1 MRNTNRKSSAIR
13 REEIAVAALR
23 IIGERGIAS
32 LTTTTLAAE
41 VGVTSGALF
50 RHFDSREAMLQEA
63 AQYALAKIESTF
75 PDPALAPLERLLALA
90 ENRVRIVGADPGVAW
105 VLRSEQAYLSLP
117 ADAAAR
123 LRNLVKRS
131 KRFVLTALRDGSAD
145 GTIRTDIEP
154 EILFVPVMGTI
165 HALIGLAGIHA
176 FASRTRGSSTARV
189 LAALAVLLAPSDSV
203 PAQPQPDSPQKL
215 KR

>member
-1 MRNTNRKSSAIR
+1 MPSTNRKPSAVR

-32 LTTTTLAAE
+32 LTTTSLAVE

-63 AQYALAKIESTF
+63 AQYALARIEATF
-75 PDPALAPLERLLALA
+75 PDPTLSALERLLALA
-90 ENRVRIVGADPGVAW
+90 RNRVRIVGADPGVAW

-117 ADAAAR
+117 ADAVVQLQA
-123 LRNLVKRS
+123 LVKRS
-131 KRFVLTALRDGSAD
+131 KRFVLTALKEGAAE
-145 GTIRTDIEP
+145 GTIRTDIES

-165 HALIGLAGIHA
+165 HALIGMAGIHA
-176 FASRTRGSSTARV
+176 TAGRTRGSTAGRV
-189 LAALAVLLAPSDSV
+189 LAALMILLAPTDGAPANPV
-203 PAQPQPDSPQKL
+203 PISTTS
-215 KR
+215 

>member
-1 MRNTNRKSSAIR
+1 MQNTKRKSAAIR

-32 LTTTTLAAE
+32 LTTTTLAEE

-50 RHFDSREAMLQEA
+50 RHFKSREEMLQEA
-63 AQYALAKIESTF
+63 ARHALAKIESTF
-75 PDPALAPLERLLALA
+75 PDPTLAPLERLLALA

-117 ADAAAR
+117 PDAVDR
-123 LRNLVKRS
+123 LRDLVRRS

-145 GTIRTDIEP
+145 GTIRTDIAP
-154 EILFVPVMGTI
+154 ETLFVPVMGTI
-165 HALIGLAGIHA
+165 HALIGMAGIHA
-176 FASRTRGSSTARV
+176 TAGRTKGSSAARV
-189 LAALAVLLAPSDSV
+189 LAALAVLLTPPDGVPGDSE
-203 PAQPQPDSPQKL
+203 PIPPEC
-215 KR
+215 

>member
-1 MRNTNRKSSAIR
+1 MKNTSRKSSTVR

-23 IIGERGIAS
+23 IIGEQGIAS

-63 AQYALAKIESTF
+63 AQYALAKIEGTF
-75 PDPALAPLERLLALA
+75 PDPTLPPLERLLIMAD
-90 ENRVRIVGADPGVAW
+90 NRVRIVGADAGVAW
-105 VLRSEQAYLSLP
+105 VLRSDQAYLSLP
-117 ADAAAR
+117 ADAVSR
-123 LRNLVKRS
+123 LQGLVKRS
-131 KRFVLTALRDGSAD
+131 KKFVLTALRDGAKD

-154 EILFVPVMGTI
+154 EVLFVPVMGTI
-165 HALIGLAGIHA
+165 HALIGMAGVHA
-176 FASRTRGSSTARV
+176 TATRTRGSSKGRV
-189 LAALAVLLAPSDSV
+189 LAALAVLLAPPNGV
-203 PAQPQPDSPQKL
+203 TVNPNPNVKKL

>member
-1 MRNTNRKSSAIR
+1 MQNANRKSSAVR

-32 LTTTTLAAE
+32 LTTTAVAAE

-63 AQYALAKIESTF
+63 AQYALAKIEATF
-75 PDPALAPLERLLALA
+75 PDPTLPALERLLALA
-90 ENRVRIVGADPGVAW
+90 YSRVRIVGADPGVAW

-117 ADAAAR
+117 AEAVVQLKD
-123 LRNLVKRS
+123 LVRRS
-131 KRFVLTALRDGSAD
+131 KQFVLVALRDGAAK

-165 HALIGLAGIHA
+165 HALIGMAGVHA
-176 FASRTRGSSTARV
+176 TAGRTRGSSTERV
-189 LAALAVLLAPSDSV
+189 LAALTILLAPPESV
-203 PAQPQPDSPQKL
+203 PANHKSISPNS
-215 KR
+215 

>member
-1 MRNTNRKSSAIR
+1 MQNTNRKSSAIR

-32 LTTTTLAAE
+32 LTTTTLAEE

-50 RHFDSREAMLQEA
+50 RHFKSREEMLQEA
-63 AQYALAKIESTF
+63 AQYALAKIDSTF
-75 PDPALAPLERLLALA
+75 PDPTLAPLERLLALA

-117 ADAAAR
+117 ADAVAR
-123 LRNLVKRS
+123 LRDLVMRS
-131 KRFVLTALRDGSAD
+131 KRFVLAALRDGCAD
-145 GTIRTDIEP
+145 GTIRNDIEP

-165 HALIGLAGIHA
+165 HALIGMAGIHA
-176 FASRTRGSSTARV
+176 TAGRTKGSSTARV
-189 LAALAVLLAPSDSV
+189 LAALAVLLAPADSV
-203 PAQPQPDSPQKL
+203 PVNPNPIHPN
-215 KR
+215 R